1 MAEGAS
7 RHWLESHRF
16 AAGDGDDRDGGTD
29 GDTAPAEELD
39 RAAEASRLAAQLA
52 DFAWAGL
59 RQVHR
64 I

>member
-7 RHWLESHRF
+7 RHWLDAHR
-16 AAGDGDDRDGGTD
+16 ARRTS
-29 GDTAPAEELD
+29 EEGATPEDEVD
-39 RAAEASRLAAQLA
+39 RAAEASRLAARLA

>member
-1 MAEGAS
+1 MPARTS
-7 RHWLESHRF
+7 
-16 AAGDGDDRDGGTD
+16 DGGATPED
-29 GDTAPAEELD
+29 EVD